1 VGLARTLSRGQA
13 GLDAYLVTVEVH
25 ITGGLPGFAVTGL
38 PAAAVRESKDRVRAA
53 LATGGHQVPASRI
66 TVHLGPADIPK
77 TGGRFD
83 LAIALGVLLAQQ
95 ETPWRVDGIE
105 FLGELALN
113 GDLRPF
119 NGALPAVLAAQ
130 QAGHA
135 VVLPAANAAEAALVA
150 GAEVYSAANLNEV
163 VSHLRGEQRL
173 ARVAARTDAVGLGT
187 SPDLA
192 DVRGQAFAKRALV
205 VAAAGSHN
213 LLMTGPPGSG
223 KSMLAERVSGLLP
236 PLTHDEMLRVASIA
250 SVAGELRSA
259 GPTLSPPFRAPHHT
273 VSAQALVGGGT
284 RPRPGEISLAHRGV
298 LFLDEL
304 PEFARGA
311 LEALR
316 EPLESGVARISR
328 VHEQLT
334 FPAEFMLVGAMNPC
348 YCGYRGDGTER
359 CKCTPYK
366 LEQYRGRI
374 SGPLLDRFDLHVEVP
389 RVSFADIA
397 EPTEPSESAKLREAV
412 IAARAVQLE
421 RAGKL
426 NARLDARGLW
436 RVVKLGAEQRS
447 LLKRAADRWQLSAR
461 GSLRVLKVARTIADL
476 EQSAAVTTQHV
487 AEALQLRCREVAS

>member
-95 ETPWRVDGIE
+95 ATPWRVDGIE

-173 ARVAARTDAVGLGT
+173 ARVVARTEAVGLGT
-187 SPDLA
+187 PPDLS
-192 DVRGQAFAKRALV
+192 DVRGQTFAKRALV

-250 SVAGELRSA
+250 SVAGELRTA
-259 GPTLSPPFRAPHHT
+259 QPTLAPPFRAPHHT

-304 PEFARGA
+304 PEFTRGA

-348 YCGYRGDGTER
+348 FCGYRGDGTER

-397 EPTEPSESAKLREAV
+397 EPTEPSESVQLREAV
-412 IAARAVQLE
+412 VAARAVQLQ

-436 RVVKLGAEQRS
+436 RVVKLGAEQRA